1 MKKLL
6 IIVLL
11 VSTIQADSQDT
22 LKIKQ
27 IDSIVTGINK
37 SNIVPVNDSIVQDLP
52 AMGLYMKTNLT
63 MLVEG
68 KELKKYVNKVN
79 GVRKENG
86 VSEEL
91 SSSNSFYFDKGKLI
105 KVEEFIVKDG
115 KEQHAD
121 WYYADDKPLYYTFQS
136 DRSDERAALLL
147 NMAKSMLKQFQK
159 I

>member
-6 IIVLL
+6 IIMLL
-11 VSTIQADSQDT
+11 ASTIQADSQDT

-27 IDSIVTGINK
+27 IDSIVAGINK
-37 SNIVPVNDSIVQDLP
+37 SNLVPINDSIVQDLP

-68 KELKKYVNKVN
+68 KDLKKYVNKVN
-79 GVRKENG
+79 GVRKQDG
-86 VSEEL
+86 VSEEMR
-91 SSSNSFYFDKGKLI
+91 SSNTFYFEQGKLI

-136 DRSDERAALLL
+136 ERSEERAALLL
-147 NMAKSMLKQFQK
+147 EIAKSMLKQFQK
-159 I
+159 

>member
-6 IIVLL
+6 LIVLL

-37 SNIVPVNDSIVQDLP
+37 SNLVPINDSIVQDLP

-91 SSSNSFYFDKGKLI
+91 RSSNTFYFDQGKLI

-136 DRSDERAALLL
+136 DRSEERAALLL

-159 I
+159 

>member
-1 MKKLL
+1 MKNIL

-11 VSTIQADSQDT
+11 VSAIQAAAQDT

-27 IDSIVTGINK
+27 IDSIVSGINK
-37 SNIVPVNDSIVQDLP
+37 SNLVPINDSTVQDLP

-63 MLVEG
+63 MVVEG
-68 KELKKYVNKVN
+68 KELKKYVNRVN
-79 GVRKENG
+79 GVRKQNG

-91 SSSNSFYFDKGKLI
+91 RSSNTFFFDQGKLI

-121 WYYADDKPLYYTFQS
+121 W
-136 DRSDERAALLL
+136 
-147 NMAKSMLKQFQK
+147 
-159 I
+159 

>member
-11 VSTIQADSQDT
+11 VSTMQAESQDT

-37 SNIVPVNDSIVQDLP
+37 SNLVPVNDSIVQDLP

-79 GVRKENG
+79 GVRRENG

-91 SSSNSFYFDKGKLI
+91 SSSNTFYFDHGKLI
-105 KVEEFIVKDG
+105 KVEEFIIKDG

-121 WYYADDKPLYYTFQS
+121 WYYADDKPLHYTFQS
-136 DRSDERAALLL
+136 DRSEERAALLL
-147 NMAKSMLKQFQK
+147 TMAKSMLKQFQK
-159 I
+159 